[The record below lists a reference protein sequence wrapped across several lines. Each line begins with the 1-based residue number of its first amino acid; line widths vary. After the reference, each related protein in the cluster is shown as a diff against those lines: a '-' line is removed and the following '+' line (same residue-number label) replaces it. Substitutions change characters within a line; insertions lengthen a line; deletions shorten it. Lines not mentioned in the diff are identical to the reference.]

1 MKERET
7 ERSEVRRG
15 KRHLEQKNKKHQKEK
30 EKEERI
36 SQQQHNTN
44 TNIRERKERKETQKS
59 HNKVDPS
66 NTQHNKTQREEK
78 IHREI
83 YFSPRKKER
92 TSTT

>member
-36 SQQQHNTN
+36 SQHN
-44 TNIRERKERKETQKS
+44 ITQ
-59 HNKVDPS
+59 
-66 NTQHNKTQREEK
+66 TQT
-78 IHREI
+78 
-83 YFSPRKKER
+83 
-92 TSTT
+92 